1 VASGGASL
9 GHRETREPRPARG
22 EVHMPGQLDR
32 DEELL
37 RIPKTSEIRFP
48 FVETKENGQPDQS

>member
-1 VASGGASL
+1 
-9 GHRETREPRPARG
+9 
-22 EVHMPGQLDR
+22 MPGQLDR